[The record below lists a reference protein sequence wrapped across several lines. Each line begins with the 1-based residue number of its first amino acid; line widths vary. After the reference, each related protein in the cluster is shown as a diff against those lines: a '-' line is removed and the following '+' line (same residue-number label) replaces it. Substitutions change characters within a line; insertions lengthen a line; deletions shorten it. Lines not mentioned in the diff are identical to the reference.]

1 MSLFVG
7 SNLQICIEPF
17 LYLLYQRFSLQY
29 NMKQIFYII
38 RHGETDYNKAGMV
51 QGSGVD
57 SSLNS
62 TGIKQA
68 NAFFESYKSTKFD
81 KIFVSG
87 LKRTKESVQGF
98 IDIGIPYESI
108 LELNEISWGDFE
120 GQPVSEEMHER
131 YLNIIDEWQKGHL
144 DLAYKNAETPLQMQ
158 ARQKIALQK
167 ILAASRNG
175 NQFLIATHGRYLR
188 AFICLLL
195 NHPLHQMDDFLH
207 SNLCLYRFEY
217 DGEKFI
223 LQDAFNTMHL
233 EGMES

>member
-1 MSLFVG
+1 M
-7 SNLQICIEPF
+7 Q
-17 LYLLYQRFSLQY
+17 QH
-29 NMKQIFYII
+29 MKQIFYII
-38 RHGETDYNKAGMV
+38 RHGETDFNKSGMV

-57 SSLNS
+57 SSLNA
-62 TGIKQA
+62 TGRKQA
-68 NAFFESYKSTKFD
+68 KAFFEAYKEVDFD
-81 KIFVSG
+81 RIFVSG
-87 LKRTKESVQGF
+87 LKRTKESVQDF
-98 IDIGIPYESI
+98 IDAGTPYEAI

-120 GQPVSEEMHER
+120 GQPVSEGMRAR

-144 DLAYKNAETPLQMQ
+144 DLAYSNAETPLQMQ

-167 ILAASRNG
+167 ILSASNDG
-175 NQFLIATHGRYLR
+175 TKFLIATHGRYLR

-217 DGEKFI
+217 DGEKFT
-223 LQDAFNTMHL
+223 LLDAFNTMHL